1 VRKNVIMLGPS
12 AHSERLE
19 ADLDEVLAT
28 IALVGG
34 DTDLQARSFARLV
47 DVLVRAAFAD
57 VRERFGRG
65 SLDRSAYVLEVSQLA
80 QQCHRAGLLQLP
92 LSDG

>member
-1 VRKNVIMLGPS
+1 MPGPS
-12 AHSERLE
+12 APREQLE

-28 IALVGG
+28 IALVDG
-34 DTDLQARSFARLV
+34 DADLQARSFGRLV

-57 VRERFGRG
+57 VRQRFAHGLL
-65 SLDRSAYVLEVSQLA
+65 SRSAYVLEVSQLA

-92 LSDG
+92 LSDS